1 MINYV
6 NRLGGLGILWGLINM
21 DNNTI
26 KIYVGNEFIGFF
38 KVFNGEIKIPRQQ
51 FNDIME
57 ELNKNDTRIYDY

>member
-1 MINYV
+1 
-6 NRLGGLGILWGLINM
+6 M

-57 ELNKNDTRIYDY
+57 ELNKMIPGYMITNFCGIVLFSIGF

>member
-1 MINYV
+1 
-6 NRLGGLGILWGLINM
+6 M